1 MRFFAALR
9 DGPDPLTIAG
19 ITLFFGTYLLL
30 TRERP
35 AWMPAM
41 APLLTPCFGLI
52 HGFGFA
58 GSLL

>member
-1 MRFFAALR
+1 MRFFAVLR
-9 DGPDPLTIAG
+9 DGPDPLTMAG

-41 APLLTPCFGLI
+41 AP
-52 HGFGFA
+52 
-58 GSLL
+58 